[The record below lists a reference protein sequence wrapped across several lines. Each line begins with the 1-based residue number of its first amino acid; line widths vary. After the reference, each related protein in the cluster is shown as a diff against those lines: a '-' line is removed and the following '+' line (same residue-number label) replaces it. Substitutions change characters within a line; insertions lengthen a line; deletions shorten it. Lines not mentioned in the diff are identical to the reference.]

1 MKINIMTSSRRNFIK
16 GSIFAGSGILL
27 SRLVACRNISGSF
40 LKKIGICTNLS
51 NWKILEAAGYSY
63 LEETVQNFLVP
74 LEDESV
80 FNKKL
85 ELLKQSSLPVPALN
99 GFIPG
104 KLKSVGPE
112 AVHDDI
118 LKYAETAF
126 RRAQIVGVK
135 NIVFGSS
142 GSRKVPEGFAREEAL
157 EQFTDLCRKL
167 APIAEKYDVI
177 IDLEP
182 LNKGECNL
190 LNSVADGGKI
200 VRNVNH
206 KNFRLLAD
214 IYHML
219 RENESPYS
227 ITENGD
233 LIKHVHIA
241 ENKERAAPGTYNDD
255 FRPYFR
261 ALKEIDYKGLMSIE
275 CNWKDMGEQASPALQ
290 VLRKQI
296 TAL

>member
-1 MKINIMTSSRRNFIK
+1 MITTRRYLIK
-16 GSIFAGSGILL
+16 SSIFAGSGILL
-27 SRLVACRNISGSF
+27 SPLVTCRNISGSF
-40 LKKIGICTNLS
+40 LDKIGICTNLS

-80 FNKKL
+80 FNKNL
-85 ELLKQSSLPVPALN
+85 EQLNLAGLPVPVLN

-112 AVHDDI
+112 ALHDDI

-135 NIVFGSS
+135 NIVFGSG
-142 GSRKVPEGFAREEAL
+142 GSRKVPDGFSWEEAL
-157 EQFTDLCRKL
+157 EQFTDLCCKM
-167 APIAEKYDVI
+167 APVAEKYDVI

-190 LNSVADGGKI
+190 LNLVADGGKI

-206 KNFRLLAD
+206 KNFRP
-214 IYHML
+214 L
-219 RENESPYS
+219 R
-227 ITENGD
+227 
-233 LIKHVHIA
+233 L
-241 ENKERAAPGTYNDD
+241 
-255 FRPYFR
+255 
-261 ALKEIDYKGLMSIE
+261 
-275 CNWKDMGEQASPALQ
+275 
-290 VLRKQI
+290 
-296 TAL
+296 